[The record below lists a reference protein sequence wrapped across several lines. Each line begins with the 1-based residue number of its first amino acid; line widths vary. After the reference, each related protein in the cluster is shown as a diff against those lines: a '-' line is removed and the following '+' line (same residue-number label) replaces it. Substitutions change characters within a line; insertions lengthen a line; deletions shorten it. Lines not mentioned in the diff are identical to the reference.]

1 MSVILGIDVG
11 GTFTDFVAYDTKK
24 SSVTVWKVFSN
35 PTDPSLGV
43 IEGLKQLDPSLKVD
57 TIRLGTTIATNAVLE
72 RKGAKIAY
80 LTTQGF
86 RDIPF
91 IQRGNRRYHFNSR
104 WIKPTPL
111 VDHENCYEV
120 EERIDCDGAVVT
132 PLKEEQLYDIAERIK
147 QSGNIEAL
155 AINFLFSYIHPEHEL
170 RAKSVMQEYLPDI
183 PISISYEV
191 LPKWKEY
198 ERASTTIADAYL
210 KPVVS
215 GRLSRLEERL
225 SSMLPGAKLVVVKSN
240 GGEASVEAAIESPV
254 QITLSGPTGGVVA
267 TKFMSDL
274 IDEPDIMTFDMGGT
288 STDCCL
294 CVNGSIPL
302 TSDFEIEWGLPI
314 QVPMIDIRTFGAGGG
329 SIARIDKGGL
339 LRVGPE
345 SAGSQPGPVC
355 YDRGGTKPTVTDA
368 NVVLGRIDPKNFL
381 GGTVILDREKAVGAM
396 HKLAQEARLS
406 LEQTAQAIID
416 IANNSISGALSAL
429 AVEKGHDPKRFTLM
443 AFGGAGPLHISDV
456 MKSLGIS
463 KAVVPNHPGQ
473 FSAFGFTAADARI
486 DRQRTVHMTST
497 RFDEDRA
504 NHVLEQL
511 RTECIEGLRKQ
522 GYDSNVQIHQSIDVR
537 YHGQNYELEL
547 PLSFERF
554 KSDTT
559 AGLWAS
565 FDRAF
570 KERYGFS
577 LPGET
582 IEVVNFNVTGTYPT
596 SKPRLPKLKASTGT
610 PAHVSTRPVYFSGE
624 WLQCPIYSRS
634 ELLFGHRISGPAIIE
649 ESVSATCLLHSQQAT
664 LDEYGNIIIRS
675 GDR

>member
-11 GTFTDFVAYDTKK
+11 GTFTDFVAYDTNS
-24 SSVTVWKVFSN
+24 SSVKVWKVFSD
-35 PTDPSLGV
+35 PTDPSIGV
-43 IEGLKQLDPSLKVD
+43 IEGLKHLDPTLKVD
-57 TIRLGTTIATNAVLE
+57 TVRLGTTIATNAVLE
-72 RKGAKIAY
+72 RKGANVAY
-80 LTTQGF
+80 LTTNGF
-86 RDIPF
+86 KDIPF

-104 WIKPTPL
+104 WIKPAPL
-111 VDHENCYEV
+111 VRHQNCFEI
-120 EERIDCDGAVVT
+120 EERIDCDGNVVT
-132 PLKEEQLYDIAERIK
+132 LLNEDSIRTAADSIK
-147 QSGNIEAL
+147 QLGDIEAI

-170 RAKSVMQEYLPDI
+170 RTKSLMQEYLPSI

-210 KPVVS
+210 KPIVS
-215 GRLSRLEERL
+215 GRLSRLEEKL
-225 SSMLPGAKLVVVKSN
+225 SSLLPGAKLVIVKSN
-240 GGEASVEAAIESPV
+240 GGESSVEAAIDSPV

-267 TKFMSDL
+267 TKFISEL
-274 IDEPDIMTFDMGGT
+274 IDEPDMMTFDMGGT

-294 CVNGSIPL
+294 CINGSIPL

-314 QVPMIDIRTFGAGGG
+314 QIPMIDIRTFGAGGG

-355 YDRGGTKPTVTDA
+355 YGRGGTKPTVTDA

-381 GGTVILDREKAVGAM
+381 GGTVVLDSEKAVEAITSLSKEA
-396 HKLAQEARLS
+396 KLGVE
-406 LEQTAQAIID
+406 ETAQAIID

-456 MKSLGIS
+456 MNSLGIS

-497 RFDEDRA
+497 RFDQDRA
-504 NHVLEQL
+504 NHVLAQL
-511 RTECIEGLRKQ
+511 RSECIEGLRKQ
-522 GYDSNVQIHQSIDVR
+522 GYDNNIQITQSIDVR

-547 PLSFERF
+547 TLPFDTFEV
-554 KSDTT
+554 DTT

-582 IEVVNFNVTGTYPT
+582 IEVVNFNVTGTFPT
-596 SKPRLPKLKASTGT
+596 SKPRLPKLAAATGT
-610 PAHVSTRPVYFSGE
+610 PPYVSRRQVYFSGE

-634 ELLFGHRISGPAIIE
+634 HLQFGHRISGPAIIE
-649 ESVSATCLLHSQQAT
+649 EAVSATCLLYGQQAT
-664 LDEYGNIIIRS
+664 IDEFGNLIIRS
-675 GDR
+675 GER